1 MHASPPGG
9 EGPRWQAATCY
20 PPRRAALMGAQ
31 AHCPSLLQLREIVL
45 LNTPCTQGLPS
56 GRHDDQLGKAE
67 MYCKSNF
74 AWVSPVSC
82 GLSSC
87 GSAREVEDGGILE
100 GFAQAFEFI
109 LQASASGQSQKA
121 E

>member
-1 MHASPPGG
+1 
-9 EGPRWQAATCY
+9 
-20 PPRRAALMGAQ
+20 MGAQ

-109 LQASASGQSQKA
+109 LQASASGQNQKA

>member
-1 MHASPPGG
+1 
-9 EGPRWQAATCY
+9 
-20 PPRRAALMGAQ
+20 MGAQ
-31 AHCPSLLQLREIVL
+31 AHCPSLLQLWEIVL
-45 LNTPCTQGLPS
+45 LNTPCTQGPPS

-74 AWVSPVSC
+74 GWVSPVSY
-82 GLSSC
+82 GLGSC